1 MISSYSSSCCFAIC
15 ILILKLLLLPLNV
28 TSADPDSL
36 QDFCVADLDS
46 TPFINAQV
54 TSEDFFF
61 NGLSKEGN
69 TSNIFGSFVNTGNVL
84 AFPGLNTLGISMNR
98 VDIAPRGINPPHSHP
113 RASEAGVVIQGK
125 VLVGFV
131 STGGV
136 YYSKVLNGGEM
147 FVIPQGLI
155 HFQMNVGDEN
165 AIMITSFNSQLPGA
179 VVVPLALFAA
189 TPSVHDQVLTKSFLV
204 GEDMIDTIKAKFNSS
219 AG

>member
-46 TPFINAQV
+46 TPF
-54 TSEDFFF
+54 
-61 NGLSKEGN
+61 GLSKEGN